1 MAAILVNILSIA
13 ASFLSHENATAVSP
27 NDYRSS
33 QAQAC
38 VSQAFLTF
46 TDLQYRLN
54 TFGKQ
59 KEIVLQN
66 NRTCFLTVTNN
77 DQTDAPMYVCHAK
90 NTSYNGYPVC
100 EKSDADRQMEF
111 TLQCNVRFS

>member
-1 MAAILVNILSIA
+1 MVATLADILSIFA
-13 ASFLSHENATAVSP
+13 ALLWQEDATTIAP
-27 NDYRSS
+27 NDYRLS